1 MPWLAVDFA
10 QRRGVARHCAANRK
24 RGLNVAG
31 MCLTRL
37 RQQSDQRTEAP
48 FMNIT
53 LPILLAGALTG
64 GVIAVADTSF
74 PQFNPAPGCKA
85 ASAINQSIDLAV
97 SQDYKA
103 CMADEDSAK
112 KELQQSWS
120 KYSANDKKRCVGQTE
135 DGGMPSYVEVQ
146 ECLVVTIGVDVPGDN
161 APPANR
167 QKK

>member
-1 MPWLAVDFA
+1 MPWLAVDFS
-10 QRRGVARHCAANRK
+10 QHHGVARRHAAHRK

-37 RQQSDQRTEAP
+37 WVFWDQR
-48 FMNIT
+48 MNIT

-112 KELQQSWS
+112 QELQQSWS
-120 KYSANDKKRCVGQTE
+120 KYSAADKRRCVGQTE

-161 APPANR
+161 APPANK
-167 QKK
+167 QKR

>member
-1 MPWLAVDFA
+1 V
-10 QRRGVARHCAANRK
+10 
-24 RGLNVAG
+24 
-31 MCLTRL
+31 
-37 RQQSDQRTEAP
+37 RTEAR

-64 GVIAVADTSF
+64 GVITVADNSF
-74 PQFNPAPGCKA
+74 PQFNPGPGCKA

-103 CMADEDSAK
+103 CMADENSAK
-112 KELQQSWS
+112 QELQQSWS
-120 KYSANDKKRCVGQTE
+120 KYSANDKRRCVGQTM

-146 ECLVVTIGVDVPGDN
+146 ECLVVTIGVEVPGDN
-161 APPANR
+161 APPANK